1 MTIRPLSGLV
11 LNYGRSLAWYQGRL
25 NAQMGIPLGAEGQES
40 DFKGK
45 EAGRAKVCREQGEWE
60 RQMQEER
67 AKPSREGQRENN
79 KVSCQVSKDVR
90 YGVKWG
96 QQDH

>member
-1 MTIRPLSGLV
+1 
-11 LNYGRSLAWYQGRL
+11 
-25 NAQMGIPLGAEGQES
+25 MGIPLGAEVQES

-45 EAGRAKVCREQGEWE
+45 EAGRAKVCREQREWE

-67 AKPSREGQRENN
+67 AKPSNEGQRENN
-79 KVSCQVSKDVR
+79 KVSCQVSKGVR
-90 YGVKWG
+90 CGVKWG